1 MGGRPVG
8 RSVVRVFN
16 GVKQQRKD
24 AVGKDCCKC
33 HMHAYICRLD
43 LRRIH
48 FTSQYFNSFTVACMF
63 GIIGS
68 QRNETKPNEMKA
80 KNLPKTFTKTTSRH
94 DFNY

>member
-1 MGGRPVG
+1 MGGRPNG
-8 RSVVRVFN
+8 RSFVCLFVRVFN

-24 AVGKDCCKC
+24 AVGKDRCKC
-33 HMHAYICRLD
+33 HMHAYTCSLD

-48 FTSQYFNSFTVACMF
+48 FTSKYFHSFMVACMF

-68 QRNETKPNEMKA
+68 KRNEMKA
-80 KNLPKTFTKTTSRH
+80 KNLPETFTKTTSRH